1 MFAGTRNNEDP
12 AENYQGLLDR
22 FQPAKTHAD
31 QRPAT
36 KLLAGTSRT
45 GAALPAIGADMC
57 DISGD
62 GVGGRKAGLEGEE
75 RSTPTDGALTPTLSY
90 GRRK

>member
-22 FQPAKTHAD
+22 FQQAKTHVD

-36 KLLAGTSRT
+36 KLLADTSRT
-45 GAALPAIGADMC
+45 GTVM
-57 DISGD
+57 
-62 GVGGRKAGLEGEE
+62 K
-75 RSTPTDGALTPTLSY
+75 
-90 GRRK
+90 